1 MIAIDLGSNT
11 IRFVEFDGK
20 KWGKSFEKIVRTAEG
35 IHQTQLIGGKAIE
48 RIIEAIEEAKAKL
61 NFLTQPS
68 VGYTTA
74 AMRMASNVADVLER
88 IYQKTGVRFVVIDA
102 KKEADLTL
110 RAVRYR
116 LSQLSIDPLSF
127 ILADI
132 GGGST
137 ELIHFSENKI
147 SSVSLNIG
155 IVTLSE
161 SALFERE
168 LDEKINLFKT
178 SVRETLQEAKAQFF
192 ILTAG
197 TPTTIAAYLNGMD
210 YETYDPTKIN
220 GYRLRLEDCYRAYDE
235 LLSMNETD
243 RTRYVGAGRENL
255 IIAGILM
262 VTSMYEA
269 LGYSE
274 AIIIDD
280 GLREGIALEYCN
292 QP

>member
-1 MIAIDLGSNT
+1 
-11 IRFVEFDGK
+11 
-20 KWGKSFEKIVRTAEG
+20 
-35 IHQTQLIGGKAIE
+35 
-48 RIIEAIEEAKAKL
+48 
-61 NFLTQPS
+61 
-68 VGYTTA
+68 
-74 AMRMASNVADVLER
+74 MASNADDVLER
-88 IYQKTGVRFVVIDA
+88 IYRNTGVMFTIIDA

-116 LSQLSIDPLSF
+116 LSQLSIAPSSF
-127 ILADI
+127 ILTDI

-137 ELIHFSENKI
+137 ELIHYSENKAT
-147 SSVSLNIG
+147 SVSLNMG

-161 SALFERE
+161 SAVSETL
-168 LDEKINLFKT
+168 LHEKITHFKT
-178 SVRETLQEAKAQFF
+178 LVSEIVQEPKPQYF

-210 YETYDPTKIN
+210 YETYDPAKIN
-220 GYRLRLEDCYRAYDE
+220 GYRLRLEDCYRAYDD
-235 LLSMNETD
+235 LLLMNESD
-243 RTRYVGAGRENL
+243 RTRYVGVGRENL

-262 VTSMYEA
+262 VTSIYEA

-274 AIIIDD
+274 AIVIDD

>member
-11 IRFVEFDGK
+11 IRFVEFDGE
-20 KWGKSFEKIVRTAEG
+20 KWGESFEKIVRTAEG
-35 IHQTQLIGGKAIE
+35 LHQTQLIGERATA
-48 RIIEAIEEAKAKL
+48 RIIDAIEEAKTKL

-74 AMRMASNVADVLER
+74 AMRMASNADEVLER
-88 IYQKTGVRFVVIDA
+88 IYQTTGVMFRIIDA
-102 KKEADLTL
+102 KKEAELTL

-116 LSQLSIDPLSF
+116 LAQLSIDPLSF

-137 ELIHFSENKI
+137 ELIHFWENQI
-147 SSVSLNIG
+147 SSDSLNIG

-161 SALFERE
+161 SALSKTR

-178 SVRETLQEAKAQFF
+178 AVRETLQEAKAQYF

-210 YETYDPTKIN
+210 YETYDPTRIN
-220 GYRLRLEDCYRAYDE
+220 GYRLRLEDCYRAYDD
-235 LLSMNETD
+235 LLSMSESD
-243 RTRYVGAGRENL
+243 RTRYVGVGRENL

-274 AIIIDD
+274 AIVIDD
-280 GLREGIALEYCN
+280 GLGEGIALEYCN